1 MHHSGEQGWRPEGTT
16 NRGELV
22 HPARKL
28 TFPAELMAGD
38 KPINVYLQGLWTL
51 VYIGD
56 GECDEVCNRNLYK
69 MRQIRTAQN
78 ENMKRVQLL
87 YLMQGERVSDRLA
100 QLVQTEYPE
109 LTVVPVSPAQAGAIA
124 PFFLIEGTAMQQAER
139 VYFVDPLGNL
149 MMYYEADADPGG
161 MLKDLGKLLKYS
173 RIG

>member
-1 MHHSGEQGWRPEGTT
+1 
-16 NRGELV
+16 
-22 HPARKL
+22 
-28 TFPAELMAGD
+28 
-38 KPINVYLQGLWTL
+38 
-51 VYIGD
+51 
-56 GECDEVCNRNLYK
+56 
-69 MRQIRTAQN
+69 
-78 ENMKRVQLL
+78 
-87 YLMQGERVSDRLA
+87 MQGERVSDRLA

-109 LTVVPVSPAQAGAIA
+109 LTVVPVSSAQAGAIA